1 MRESHFERKLE
12 PPVALGTKFQ
22 VVPLREV
29 PSPLYSATGNDIRPM
44 VLVVDDEPVIA
55 DTLVE
60 ILNKSGYAAI
70 ATYDGEDALET
81 ALLMPPELVIADV
94 GLPGLSGIEV
104 AAVLRE
110 KLPECK
116 VLLLSGQAGAA
127 SLPEPVKMDGN
138 GFAVIDKPIHPRDL
152 LAQVSESLKPRKA
165 DPAGKVL

>member
-1 MRESHFERKLE
+1 MRKSHFEGKFE
-12 PPVALGTKFQ
+12 PAVALGTKFQ
-22 VVPLREV
+22 VVPLWDV
-29 PSPLYSATGNDIRPM
+29 PSPLPTALSDDRPM

-70 ATYDGEDALET
+70 AAYDGEDALET

-94 GLPGLSGIEV
+94 GLPGISGIEV

-116 VLLLSGQAGAA
+116 VLLLSGQAAA
-127 SLPEPVKMDGN
+127 SIQAEPVKMDGN
-138 GFAVIDKPIHPRDL
+138 GFAVIDKPIHPGDL
-152 LAQVSESLKPRKA
+152 LAQISESLKS
-165 DPAGKVL
+165 

>member
-1 MRESHFERKLE
+1 MRESHFERNLE
-12 PPVALGTKFQ
+12 PVIALGTKFQ

-29 PSPLYSATGNDIRPM
+29 PSPLHSATGSDDRPM

-70 ATYDGEDALET
+70 ASYDGEDALET

-94 GLPGLSGIEV
+94 GLPGISGIEV
-104 AAVLRE
+104 ATVLRE

-116 VLLLSGQAGAA
+116 VLLLSGKGGA
-127 SLPEPVKMDGN
+127 SILPEPVKMDGN
-138 GFAVIDKPIHPRDL
+138 GFAVIGKPIQPADL

-165 DPAGKVL
+165 DPAGKTQ

>member
-1 MRESHFERKLE
+1 MRESHFERNLE
-12 PPVALGTKFQ
+12 PVIALGTKFQ

-29 PSPLYSATGNDIRPM
+29 PSPLHSATGSDDRPM

-70 ATYDGEDALET
+70 ASYDGEDALET

-94 GLPGLSGIEV
+94 GLPGISGIEV
-104 AAVLRE
+104 ATVLRE

-116 VLLLSGQAGAA
+116 VLLLSGQAATSRLA
-127 SLPEPVKMDGN
+127 EPVKMDGN
-138 GFAVIDKPIHPRDL
+138 GFAVIGKPIQPSDL
-152 LAQVSESLKPRKA
+152 LAQISETLKA
-165 DPAGKVL
+165 Q